1 MDKVLAWLADRK
13 GARRGLNLA
22 GVVLL
27 VAAVVMLGYP
37 VYTDFVHNNLQ
48 GKLGKELATPAI
60 RQAYLAN
67 DLKSG
72 ESLTRLEIP
81 KLGVDVVVVQ
91 GIDDNAL
98 KAGAGHYPETPL
110 PCDYGDVA
118 IAGHRTTYG
127 KPFANIDRLGPGD
140 EITLVTPIGSCVYR
154 VSQLPVV
161 VLPDDWAV
169 VADTPGVPTL
179 TLTACTPKG
188 SASHRIV
195 IKAQMVSSEG
205 SL

>member
-1 MDKVLAWLADRK
+1 MDKVLAWLADRN

-27 VAAVVMLGYP
+27 LAAVVMLGYP

-48 GKLGKELATPAI
+48 GKLSKELGTAAI
-60 RQAYLAN
+60 REAYLAN

-72 ESLTRLEIP
+72 QSLTRIEMP

-91 GIDDNAL
+91 GVDDNAL
-98 KAGAGHYPETPL
+98 RAGAGHYPDTPL

-127 KPFANIDRLGPGD
+127 KPFANIDRLAPGD
-140 EITLVTPIGSCVYR
+140 QITLVTPIGSCVYR
-154 VSQLPVV
+154 VNQPPFV
-161 VLPDDWAV
+161 VLPTDVAV

-179 TLTACTPKG
+179 TLTACDPKG

-195 IKAQMVSSEG
+195 IKATMVSTEVSA
-205 SL
+205 